1 MFGNPVRVA
10 TADSVFEAVV
20 ELEEVEELDVVDE
33 DDVDDVAEVVLLLV
47 EDVML
52 EDLVM
57 LELCNVMI
65 PVGIDIVDI
74 EVGMDMEETTDVGIV
89 LEVGIIAGKI
99 VVPRLNVVRISC
111 VVGAKVPG
119 TDAGAVH

>member
-1 MFGNPVRVA
+1 M
-10 TADSVFEAVV
+10 FEAVV

>member
-1 MFGNPVRVA
+1 MFGNPVSVA